1 MKEPKES
8 KELKV
13 PKVLKKLKQMNA
25 SKVCK
30 VSEQV
35 HPSQCVKLHR
45 GRRVKL
51 HRAKRVCIAILAAM
65 MALTLAA
72 CSGGSGSN
80 AQEANGDQPPEKLT
94 NLTYWVQMV
103 SQVSATLKSYNE
115 IEAYKELEK
124 VTGVKVDFQHPPEGQ
139 QAKEQFNLMLTSDKL
154 PDVIEYSWTSYP
166 GGPEKAIKDGKI
178 IRLNELIDEH
188 APNLKKV
195 LEEHPEWKK
204 EIMTDEGSIYAFP
217 FIRSHDRLKVFLGP
231 TIRQDWLDKLNLE
244 MPATID
250 EWYTVLKAF
259 KENDMNGNGKADEIP
274 LYLAKGDVDA
284 STAFLGAFGINAGF
298 YQEGGTVKY
307 GPTDPRFKEFLT
319 LMNTWYQEGLLDRDF
334 ATTDAKLLEAKI
346 TGGQI
351 GAAVLYTGSG
361 IGNYNTLMKDKD
373 PNFHLVA
380 APYPVMNKGDKQ
392 IWGYKDFAYT
402 GIGAA
407 VTTSNKNPVETVKWL
422 DYAYSD
428 EGTLLFNF
436 GKEGVSY
443 TMENGKP
450 VFKPEVM
457 NNPSGLPLIQSMSQH
472 NRATF
477 SGPFM
482 LDIRFDEQYTTSPD
496 QLKSKEIWAEPT
508 LELKLPRTTPNSE
521 ESSRYASIMNDIN
534 TFKDEMYL
542 KFIMGQEPLDNFDKY
557 VKTIEG
563 MGLQEA
569 IQIQQNALERYNQR

>member
-1 MKEPKES
+1 MRGHCEVKEVKEPKES
-8 KELKV
+8 K
-13 PKVLKKLKQMNA
+13 VLK
-25 SKVCK
+25 
-30 VSEQV
+30 QV
-35 HPSQCVKLHR
+35 HPW
-45 GRRVKL
+45 RRVKL
-51 HRAKRVCIAILAAM
+51 HHRAKRVCISLLAVM

-244 MPATID
+244 MPTTID
-250 EWYTVLKAF
+250 EWYAVLKAF

-284 STAFLGAFGINAGF
+284 STAFLGAFGMNAGF

-319 LMNTWYQEGLLDRDF
+319 LMNKWHQEGLLDRDF

-373 PNFHLVA
+373 PSFHLVA

-407 VTTSNKNPVETVKWL
+407 ITTSNKNPVETVKWL
-422 DYAYSD
+422 DYAYS
-428 EGTLLFNF
+428 EAGTLLFNF

-450 VFKPEVM
+450 VFKPEVLK
-457 NNPSGLPLIQSMSQH
+457 NPSGLPVIQSMSQH

-482 LDIRFDEQYTTSPD
+482 LDIRFDEQYTTSAD
-496 QLKSKEIWAEPT
+496 QLASKEIWAEPT

-534 TFKDEMYL
+534 TYKDEMYL

-569 IQIQQNALERYNQR
+569 IGIQQNALERYNQR

>member
-1 MKEPKES
+1 
-8 KELKV
+8 
-13 PKVLKKLKQMNA
+13 MN
-25 SKVCK
+25 
-30 VSEQV
+30 
-35 HPSQCVKLHR
+35 R
-45 GRRVKL
+45 
-51 HRAKRVCIAILAAM
+51 HRAKRAGIAILAAL

-80 AQEANGDQPPEKLT
+80 AQEANGAQPPEKLT

-115 IEAYKELEK
+115 IEAYKELER

-178 IRLNELIDEH
+178 IRLNDLIDQH

-195 LEEHPEWKK
+195 LEEHPDWKK

-231 TIRQDWLDKLNLE
+231 TIRQDWLDKLNLD
-244 MPATID
+244 MPTTID

-284 STAFLGAFGINAGF
+284 STGFLGAFGINAGF

-319 LMNTWYQEGLLDRDF
+319 LMNKWYREGLLDRDF

-380 APYPVMNKGDKQ
+380 APYPVMKKGDKQ

-407 VTTSNKNPVETVKWL
+407 ITTSNKNPVETVKWL
-422 DYAYSD
+422 DYAYSE

-450 VFKPEVM
+450 AFKREVL
-457 NNPSGLPLIQSMSQH
+457 NNPNGLPLIQSMSQH

-534 TFKDEMYL
+534 TYKDEMYL

-569 IQIQQNALERYNQR
+569 IGIQQNALERYNQR

>member
-1 MKEPKES
+1 
-8 KELKV
+8 
-13 PKVLKKLKQMNA
+13 
-25 SKVCK
+25 
-30 VSEQV
+30 
-35 HPSQCVKLHR
+35 
-45 GRRVKL
+45 
-51 HRAKRVCIAILAAM
+51 M

-195 LEEHPEWKK
+195 LGEHPEWKK

-307 GPTDPRFKEFLT
+307 GPTAPRFKEFLT

-422 DYAYSD
+422 DYAYSE

-457 NNPSGLPLIQSMSQH
+457 NDPSGLPLIQSMSQH

>member
-1 MKEPKES
+1 MKEVKEPKES
-8 KELKV
+8 K
-13 PKVLKKLKQMNA
+13 VLK
-25 SKVCK
+25 
-30 VSEQV
+30 QV
-35 HPSQCVKLHR
+35 HPW
-45 GRRVKL
+45 RRVKL
-51 HRAKRVCIAILAAM
+51 HRAKRVCISLLAAM

-80 AQEANGDQPPEKLT
+80 GQEANGDQPPEKLT

-178 IRLNELIDEH
+178 IRLNELIDQH

-195 LEEHPEWKK
+195 LEAHPEWKK

-244 MPATID
+244 MPTTID
-250 EWYTVLKAF
+250 EWYAVLKAF

-319 LMNTWYQEGLLDRDF
+319 VMNKWYQEGLLDRDF

-407 VTTSNKNPVETVKWL
+407 ITTSNKNPVETVKWL
-422 DYAYSD
+422 DYAYSE

-450 VFKPEVM
+450 VFKPEVL

-482 LDIRFDEQYTTSPD
+482 LDIRFDEQYTISPD

-569 IQIQQNALERYNQR
+569 IGIQQNALERYNQR

>member
-1 MKEPKES
+1 M
-8 KELKV
+8 
-13 PKVLKKLKQMNA
+13 
-25 SKVCK
+25 
-30 VSEQV
+30 
-35 HPSQCVKLHR
+35 
-45 GRRVKL
+45 
-51 HRAKRVCIAILAAM
+51 
-65 MALTLAA
+65 
-72 CSGGSGSN
+72 
-80 AQEANGDQPPEKLT
+80 
-94 NLTYWVQMV
+94 
-103 SQVSATLKSYNE
+103 
-115 IEAYKELEK
+115 
-124 VTGVKVDFQHPPEGQ
+124 
-139 QAKEQFNLMLTSDKL
+139 
-154 PDVIEYSWTSYP
+154 
-166 GGPEKAIKDGKI
+166 
-178 IRLNELIDEH
+178 
-188 APNLKKV
+188 
-195 LEEHPEWKK
+195 
-204 EIMTDEGSIYAFP
+204 
-217 FIRSHDRLKVFLGP
+217 P
-231 TIRQDWLDKLNLE
+231 T
-244 MPATID
+244 TID

-319 LMNTWYQEGLLDRDF
+319 LMNKWYREGLLDRDF

-380 APYPVMNKGDKQ
+380 APYPVMKKGDKQ

-407 VTTSNKNPVETVKWL
+407 ITTSNKNPVETVKWL
-422 DYAYSD
+422 DYAYSE

-450 VFKPEVM
+450 AFKREVL
-457 NNPSGLPLIQSMSQH
+457 NNPNGLPLIQSMSQH

-534 TFKDEMYL
+534 TYKDEMYL

-569 IQIQQNALERYNQR
+569 IGIQQNALERYNQR